1 MSEKTEQPTPK
12 KLREAREK
20 GQVARSRPFSGAL
33 VLVGGGVGMAVG
45 LAGGGPRLVA
55 WAKAAFSPGTLD
67 RSGALAQAG
76 IIAAWLLI
84 PPLAGALLAALA
96 GGIVS
101 AGFQL
106 HLPIVAPKLERLN
119 PAEGFKRLFSLRSVV
134 EALKAFVILVVLA
147 AVVGGGVWS
156 ALSDVLASAKLE
168 PVGAFTILR
177 EVLVRVAWRAALALL
192 VLGGG
197 DFLWAKWKHR
207 QDLMMTREEVKQEYK
222 DSEGDPRHK
231 AERKSLHR
239 QLATAGRARGV
250 QKASA
255 VVINPT
261 HIAVALRYDEKECDA
276 PYLVA
281 KGRDR
286 AAQAIRNQAQR
297 LGIPVV
303 QDIPLARSL
312 VQFDVG
318 EEIPEELYQAA
329 AAVLKVAL
337 ESQAAD

>member
-1 MSEKTEQPTPK
+1 MSEKTEQPTAK
-12 KLREAREK
+12 RLKESREK
-20 GQVARSRPFSGAL
+20 GEVARSRPFAGAL

-45 LAGGGPRLVA
+45 LASGGARLLA
-55 WAKAAFSPGTLD
+55 LAQAAFSPGTLQ
-67 RSGALAQAG
+67 RSGALQQALVVM
-76 IIAAWLLI
+76 AWLVL
-84 PPLAGALLAALA
+84 PPLVGAFLAAA
-96 GGIVS
+96 VGGVVT
-101 AGFQL
+101 AGFQF
-106 HLPIVAPKLERLN
+106 HLPIIAPKLERID
-119 PAEGFKRLFSLRSVV
+119 PAKGFKRLFSPRSWVD
-134 EALKAFVILVVLA
+134 AAKAFVILVVLA
-147 AVVGGGVWS
+147 VVVGGGMWS
-156 ALSDVLASAKLE
+156 ALSSVIATARLA
-168 PVGAFTILR
+168 PVGAFTVLK
-177 EVLVRVAWRAALALL
+177 EVLVHVVWRAALALA

-197 DFLWAKWKHR
+197 DYLWARWKHR
-207 QDLMMTREEVKQEYK
+207 QDLLMTREEVKQEYK

-239 QLATAGRARGV
+239 QLIAAGRARGV

-261 HIAVALRYDEKECDA
+261 HIAVALRYEEKECDA

-286 AAQAIRNQAQR
+286 AALAIRNQAER

-329 AAVLKVAL
+329 AAVLKAAF
-337 ESQAAD
+337 ESQSAD

>member
-12 KLREAREK
+12 RLKEAREK
-20 GQVARSRPFSGAL
+20 GQVPRSRPFAGAL
-33 VLVGGGVGMAVG
+33 VLVGGVGG
-45 LAGGGPRLVA
+45 LALGLSAGLPRLLSWCRAA
-55 WAKAAFSPGTLD
+55 WSPGTLNRD
-67 RSGALAQAG
+67 AALHQG
-76 IIAAWLLI
+76 GWILAWLVL
-84 PPLAGALLAALA
+84 PPLAGALLAAAA
-96 GGIVS
+96 GGVIS

-106 HLPIVAPKLERLN
+106 RPAQIAPKLERIN
-119 PAEGFKRLFSLRSVV
+119 PADGFKRLFSAASWV
-134 EALKAFVILVVLA
+134 EAAKAFVIGVVLA
-147 AVVGGGVWS
+147 VVVAFGVWD
-156 ALSDVLASAKLE
+156 AVPLLARTGTLE
-168 PVGAFTILR
+168 PVDAFTVLR
-177 EVLVRVAWRAALALL
+177 DLLTRVAWRAALALV

-197 DFLWAKWKHR
+197 DFLWARWKHR
-207 QDLMMTREEVKQEYK
+207 QELMMTREEVKQEYK

-231 AERKSLHR
+231 AERKALHR
-239 QLATAGRARGV
+239 QMVQAGRARGV
-250 QKASA
+250 QKATA
-255 VVINPT
+255 VVVNPT
-261 HIAVALRYDEKECDA
+261 HIAVALRYEEKECDA

-329 AAVLKVAL
+329 AAVLKAAF
-337 ESQAAD
+337 ESRSAD